1 MAEVSKCKLGWG
13 LADDGYAAQP
23 SILQCLTSCSY
34 PSNQWQCPLWQS
46 ILNNTYK
53 QHTKNSSTH
62 PRRSRPKHP
71 PTNAS
76 SPEKKKKRT
85 STPSEQEAGF
95 QNRPK
100 VLSGQG
106 QLPYIYINN
115 KPGHTGGQYTHTG
128 NIHQSDTTNFSP
140 EEPQQNDNL
149 EAIPDPR

>member
-76 SPEKKKKRT
+76 SPEKKKKAYFNTVRT
-85 STPSEQEAGF
+85 GGGVSKPTKSPIRSGSTT
-95 QNRPK
+95 
-100 VLSGQG
+100 V
-106 QLPYIYINN
+106 YIYNQQTGAHGGTIYSHWQRPP
-115 KPGHTGGQYTHTG
+115 KQYYQLLPGRA
-128 NIHQSDTTNFSP
+128 TTK
-140 EEPQQNDNL
+140 
-149 EAIPDPR
+149 R